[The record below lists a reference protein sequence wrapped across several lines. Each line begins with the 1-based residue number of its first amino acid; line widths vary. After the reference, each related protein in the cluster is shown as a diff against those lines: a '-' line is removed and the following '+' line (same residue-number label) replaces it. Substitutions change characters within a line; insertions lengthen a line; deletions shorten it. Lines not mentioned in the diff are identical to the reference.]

1 MWGWGKIEIWQKIIQ
16 YWNECVGANAC
27 EFVSLYDIYIMHLC
41 VCVCVC
47 VSFFAENLKSNI
59 YLMHKQMKH
68 ALRFVCGDMKNA
80 SSFLHKWKWTCNWIT
95 RVQRGWKGKYTCMHV
110 TGFEFRAVVE
120 FGFWGHKTRH
130 RRSRLAFGIL
140 NKHILGTN
148 KKKWELKQFAQ
159 KTYCSLQHKNAFDG
173 F

>member
-1 MWGWGKIEIWQKIIQ
+1 MGENRNLAKNHTILKWMCWG
-16 YWNECVGANAC
+16 ECVWVC
-27 EFVSLYDIYIMHLC
+27 LSVRHIYIMHLC
-41 VCVCVC
+41 VCMSVCVC
-47 VSFFAENLKSNI
+47 VSFFSENLKSNI

-68 ALRFVCGDMKNA
+68 ALRFVYGDMKNA

-110 TGFEFRAVVE
+110 AGFEFRAVVE

-140 NKHILGTN
+140 NKHILGT
-148 KKKWELKQFAQ
+148 KKMGVETIRTKNI
-159 KTYCSLQHKNAFDG
+159 LQLAT
-173 F
+173 